1 MNVWR
6 TKMFHNVISKILF
19 IVGLLSICLS
29 VYVYQTNAELG
40 TFIGLW
46 VPTMLILS
54 HGSPWNNRNKS

>member
-1 MNVWR
+1 
-6 TKMFHNVISKILF
+6 MFLSMISKVLF

-29 VYVYQTNAELG
+29 IYVYQTNAELG

-54 HGSPWNNRNKS
+54 HGTPWTKQDNS